1 MGQPSPS
8 NVGLLRTEYIGAA
21 ELTRG
26 SEISQYPEEEK
37 VSHDSL
43 SSDERKGNSLNSVTR
58 TRLRPLR
65 HGGSGAFADQ
75 FAVRSESDKSL
86 R

>member
-1 MGQPSPS
+1 MGQPGPS
-8 NVGLLRTEYIGAA
+8 NVGSLRAESIGAV
-21 ELTRG
+21 ESTRG

-37 VSHDSL
+37 VSHDSP

-58 TRLRPLR
+58 RRLQPLR

-75 FAVRSESDKSL
+75 LAVRSESDKTL